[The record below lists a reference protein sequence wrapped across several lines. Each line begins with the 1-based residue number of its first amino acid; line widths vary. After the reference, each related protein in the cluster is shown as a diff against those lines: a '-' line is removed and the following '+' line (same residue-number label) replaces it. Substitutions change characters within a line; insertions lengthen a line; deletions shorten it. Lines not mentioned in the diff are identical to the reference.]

1 MILPQIYNTVSMI
14 LRILISRVFMQ
25 GLLLHV
31 VQHQPEDP
39 ISYFHEEITKL
50 KKEMDETNVHL

>member
-1 MILPQIYNTVSMI
+1 MILDI
-14 LRILISRVFMQ
+14 ISRVFMQ

-39 ISYFHEEITKL
+39 ISYFHEEITKI
-50 KKEMDETNVHL
+50 KKEMDETNVRL

>member
-1 MILPQIYNTVSMI
+1 MQTDLC
-14 LRILISRVFMQ
+14 VFLQ

-39 ISYFHEEITKL
+39 IGYFHEEITKI
-50 KKEMDETNVHL
+50 KKEMEETNVRV